1 MTEIE
6 HEAEDFFD
14 YTVPHL
20 LKDWLILLIFIL
32 LFAMIARIAIN
43 NIRKESR

>member
-1 MTEIE
+1 MKKK
-6 HEAEDFFD
+6 
-14 YTVPHL
+14 V
-20 LKDWLILLIFIL
+20 WLILLIVIL